1 MSKLNWNTIWRW
13 IHIVLGMM
21 IMVYFFRIANMS
33 TTWPAW
39 VDELVAKTVIWMVM
53 WSGIAKWQ
61 YPRYK
66 KRKNKRIR
74 EKKALEAGDTTA

>member
-1 MSKLNWNTIWRW
+1 MSN
-13 IHIVLGMM
+13 
-21 IMVYFFRIANMS
+21 
-33 TTWPAW
+33 TWPAW

-66 KRKNKRIR
+66 KWKNKRIR
-74 EKKALEAGDTTA
+74 EKKALEAGETTA

>member
-1 MSKLNWNTIWRW
+1 
-13 IHIVLGMM
+13 
-21 IMVYFFRIANMS
+21 MS

-39 VDELVAKTVIWMVM
+39 VDELVANTVIWMVM

-66 KRKNKRIR
+66 KWKNKRIR
-74 EKKALEAGDTTA
+74 KRKPLKQAKQPLE

>member
-1 MSKLNWNTIWRW
+1 MNWNTVWRW
-13 IHIVLGMM
+13 IHLVLGMM

-33 TTWPAW
+33 NTWPAW

-66 KRKNKRIR
+66 KWKNKRIR
-74 EKKALEAGDTTA
+74 EKKALEAGETTT